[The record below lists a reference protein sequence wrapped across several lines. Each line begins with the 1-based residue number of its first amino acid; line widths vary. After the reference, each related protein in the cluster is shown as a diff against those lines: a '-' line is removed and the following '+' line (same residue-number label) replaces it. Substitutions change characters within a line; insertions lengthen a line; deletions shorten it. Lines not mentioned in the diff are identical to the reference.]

1 MPYPR
6 RHHDSHLYRR
16 LSLLRHQSLAR
27 LPQHLPPHLKL
38 FNRTKHP
45 ILSWRPSMP
54 RTLVRA
60 IAALFA
66 AALLLISSSLALDT
80 PLSDQAVREAYF
92 LGQRHDG
99 SLASFLGK
107 YIRQLPPP
115 QTGPYISSI
124 SFFILLPSWSSSP
137 ITTLATTAR

>member
-1 MPYPR
+1 
-6 RHHDSHLYRR
+6 
-16 LSLLRHQSLAR
+16 
-27 LPQHLPPHLKL
+27 
-38 FNRTKHP
+38 
-45 ILSWRPSMP
+45 MP

-137 ITTLATTAR
+137 ITTLATTARSRPPSIIAVSLSSCASSSRSS